1 MPTAWNRTPE
11 EFHKIYVANTDAF
24 YRVGSIAL
32 AEELDKFMTSCALG
46 LWSKAGSITQYNKF
60 RLEESR
66 FKMQAFCHETISEN
80 LSC

>member
-11 EFHKIYVANTDAF
+11 EFHKIYIANTDAF

-46 LWSKAGSITQYNKF
+46 TLFLQPKT
-60 RLEESR
+60 
-66 FKMQAFCHETISEN
+66 
-80 LSC
+80 

>member
-24 YRVGSIAL
+24 YRVGSISL

-46 LWSKAGSITQYNKF
+46 LWSKAGSIKF
-60 RLEESR
+60 SDVVKGGSMELTMS
-66 FKMQAFCHETISEN
+66 KKP
-80 LSC
+80 